1 MQEISSSNNRYAD
14 YLRMR
19 ILLLLLTISITI
31 PLHADIVE
39 DVFNRDRNLLAATRY
54 NSLSKTDAAAQTLL
68 TNINPQTPTTNPL
81 LDLLASNILVENITA
96 NIAAEEWAEA
106 LYFSQPLE
114 KNNDWVYIFHVKS
127 PEGYIGALLATGNI
141 RQEQTEDDITRY
153 RRTDGL
159 DSDVYY
165 LTYGANNLALMS
177 KNFAAITKAVK
188 LYQDKDSATN
198 GIMPQTSSDYTLLLH
213 LNRYFQVNSRI
224 LPNLLSM
231 IHYDLLRDLAGT
243 TAKSDN
249 ILNLILNYLES
260 TLKSLINEIA
270 IIHFQANLQNDSI
283 DLNTEML
290 IQYGGSLHYALSAY
304 EKNSTPLRSFL
315 PPDSVVLNNIRLWP
329 EEYIQLLEGIGNLA
343 TSLNP
348 KATDRETLKQAENI
362 LTLFQKADPIAI
374 QQGVIA
380 PQSNTSRSG
389 PVAVSVITF
398 SDSSVLSNLFTESR
412 NILTTGEY
420 SEFLAEK
427 GIKLEIHNTPAGQSS
442 QHTAIN
448 ETTMLLRSTYFTL
461 PDVFL
466 ARQYILSTLVN
477 NNMITVVPLAPLTE
491 DQYNNTRDFCLQ
503 VLNTTAATSR
513 NSSNAPESLLLSTA
527 QEHQKENTIL
537 NLTFNPLRYLQ
548 IIMQSEA
555 VWPTPSPPNRLP
567 IPWREFAQFFNS
579 KEATTPPLNLTV
591 NSNRTSLSF
600 KLILPATTLT
610 SLMQALLNLT
620 PRRRVL
626 NAQPILLPV
635 YPTSRSHPG
644 TCTICCRRD
653 AEFVCC

>member
-270 IIHFQANLQNDSI
+270 IIHLQANLQNDSI

-491 DQYNNTRDFCLQ
+491 EQYNNTRDFCLQ

-513 NSSNAPESLLLSTA
+513 NSSNAPVSLLLSTA

-620 PRRRVL
+620 P
-626 NAQPILLPV
+626 
-635 YPTSRSHPG
+635 G
-644 TCTICCRRD
+644 GG
-653 AEFVCC
+653 F